1 MSFLTR
7 VREGK
12 IAPVLQNKLDELSAA
27 KGYAT
32 NGISNGQS
40 VEGVSHQPLETAN
53 LAIRTSGPGAPRI
66 VIIGAG
72 SRGSAY
78 AKAIT
83 TAGEGH
89 IVAVCEPA
97 EVPRREFGN
106 KYIWGPKNRE
116 SKPHEHFPSWPEY
129 ITYEQTRRQK
139 VSSKELVD
147 GDDEF
152 HGADAAF
159 VCVLD
164 HQHIHAVRDLA
175 PLGLHIMCEKPLAT
189 TLQDCIGIY
198 GSITKEWETLGRKT
212 IFSICHVL
220 RYSPHNMLL
229 HKLVREEQIVGDVIS
244 IEHTEPVGWWHFTH
258 SYVRLVHSYATYRR
272 RSEG

>member
-1 MSFLTR
+1 MR
-7 VREGK
+7 RAKGGK
-12 IAPVLQNKLDELSAA
+12 IVPVLQNKLDQLSTAN
-27 KGYAT
+27 GHAT
-32 NGISNGQS
+32 AGLSS
-40 VEGVSHQPLETAN
+40 DKDVEGASDQTLGSTSPAT
-53 LAIRTSGPGAPRI
+53 RTPGPGAPRI

-78 AKAIT
+78 ARAIT

-89 IVAVCEPA
+89 VIAVCEPA
-97 EVPRREFGN
+97 SVPRREFGD
-106 KYIWGPKNRE
+106 KYVWGPKNRDA
-116 SKPHEHFPSWPEY
+116 KPHEQFPSWPEY
-129 ITYEQTRRQK
+129 ITYEQDRRQK

-152 HGADAAF
+152 QGADAAF

-164 HQHIHAVRDLA
+164 HQHILAVRDLA

-189 TLQDCIGIY
+189 SLQDCIGIY
-198 GSITKEWETLGRKT
+198 GSITREWETLARKT

-229 HKLVREEQIVGDVIS
+229 HRLVQEQAIIGHIVAV
-244 IEHTEPVGWWHFTH
+244 EHTEPVGWWHFTH
-258 SYVRLVHSYATYRR
+258 SYVRSVFS
-272 RSEG
+272 